1 MCHHSHDV
9 SSEWGSNID
18 VQAGVSGVM
27 EHAYFEALARE
38 EWCDYCA
45 GRRRAATLA
54 PGLTAIYCISLQEQ
68 PLRQ

>member
-1 MCHHSHDV
+1 V
-9 SSEWGSNID
+9 P
-18 VQAGVSGVM
+18 AGVSGVM

-38 EWCDYCA
+38 KWCDYCA
-45 GRRRAATLA
+45 GLRRAATLA